1 MSVKRLTRL
10 AVLTAL
16 ALALHVLE
24 AQIPPLA
31 PIPGIKPGFANI
43 VTVWVL
49 VALGPL
55 DAALILIARILLGSL
70 FAGSVTALIY
80 SLAGG
85 TLCFIAS
92 LALRRFVSEK
102 QLWALGA
109 VGAIAHN
116 AGQLAAASLI
126 LKSAAIWSYAPVL
139 TVSAIVTGVFT
150 GLIAQL
156 VHARLKGKTS
166 K

>member
-16 ALALHVLE
+16 ALALHVIE
-24 AQIPPLA
+24 AQIPPIV
-31 PIPGIKPGFANI
+31 PIPGIKPGLANI
-43 VTVWVL
+43 VTVWAL
-49 VALGPL
+49 IALGPL
-55 DAALILIARILLGSL
+55 DAALILLARILLGSL

-85 TLCFIAS
+85 ALCFIVS

-116 AGQLAAASLI
+116 IGQLSAASLI
-126 LKSAAIWSYAPVL
+126 LKSAAIWSYAPL
-139 TVSAIVTGVFT
+139 LLVSAVATGLFT
-150 GLIAQL
+150 GSAAQL
-156 VHARLKGKTS
+156 VHSRLKGKVDR
-166 K
+166 

>member
-1 MSVKRLTRL
+1 MSVRRLTRL

-16 ALALHVLE
+16 ALALHVIE
-24 AQIPPLA
+24 AQIPPIV
-31 PIPGIKPGFANI
+31 PIPGIKPGLANI
-43 VTVWVL
+43 VTVWAL
-49 VALGPL
+49 IALGPL
-55 DAALILIARILLGSL
+55 DAALILLARILLGSL

-85 TLCFIAS
+85 ALCFIVS

-116 AGQLAAASLI
+116 IGKLSAASLI
-126 LKSAAIWSYAPVL
+126 LKSAAIWSYAPL
-139 TVSAIVTGVFT
+139 LLVSAVATGLFT
-150 GLIAQL
+150 GSAAQL
-156 VHARLKGKTS
+156 VHSRLKGKFDR
-166 K
+166 

>member
-1 MSVKRLTRL
+1 MSVRRLTRL

-16 ALALHVLE
+16 ALALHVIE
-24 AQIPPLA
+24 AQIPPIV
-31 PIPGIKPGFANI
+31 PIPGIKPGLANI
-43 VTVWVL
+43 VTVWAL
-49 VALGPL
+49 IALGPL
-55 DAALILIARILLGSL
+55 DAALILLARILLGSL

-85 TLCFIAS
+85 ALCFMVS

-116 AGQLAAASLI
+116 IGQLSAASLI
-126 LKSAAIWSYAPVL
+126 LKSAAIWSYAPL
-139 TVSAIVTGVFT
+139 LLVSAVATGLFT
-150 GLIAQL
+150 GSAAQL
-156 VHARLKGKTS
+156 VHSRLKGKFDR
-166 K
+166 

>member
-1 MSVKRLTRL
+1 MSVRRLTRL

-16 ALALHVLE
+16 ALALHVIE
-24 AQIPPLA
+24 AQIPPIV
-31 PIPGIKPGFANI
+31 PIPGIKPGLANI
-43 VTVWVL
+43 VTVWAL
-49 VALGPL
+49 IALGPL
-55 DAALILIARILLGSL
+55 DAALILLARILLGSL

-85 TLCFIAS
+85 ALCFIVS

-116 AGQLAAASLI
+116 IGQLSAASLI
-126 LKSAAIWSYAPVL
+126 LKSAAIWSYAPL
-139 TVSAIVTGVFT
+139 LLVSAVATGLFT
-150 GLIAQL
+150 GSAAQL
-156 VHARLKGKTS
+156 VHSRLKGKFDR
-166 K
+166 